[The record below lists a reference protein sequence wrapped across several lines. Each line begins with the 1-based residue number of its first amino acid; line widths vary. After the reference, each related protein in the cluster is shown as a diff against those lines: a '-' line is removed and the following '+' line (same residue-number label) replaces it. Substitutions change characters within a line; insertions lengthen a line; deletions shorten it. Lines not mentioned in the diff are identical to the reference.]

1 MCVCRHTYVAGQCR
15 QKLVCCEHH
24 PPWQC
29 KPPLI
34 QNRKCLPS
42 GLQEPPPT
50 TNNKK
55 HCQLQEVTYLRVA
68 SGQRAGIQFN
78 EKIWVKIGQKGSAPV
93 TKVTNNFL
101 HSLQA
106 QKVPQLFSTP
116 TARKFIFSTKLKTT
130 ISNYLSRAQNV
141 FFPAIQKCHFTF
153 QTLKTH
159 LDLPPSKH

>member
-101 HSLQA
+101 LVYRH
-106 QKVPQLFSTP
+106 
-116 TARKFIFSTKLKTT
+116 RKFLSSFLHQQPENSFSQQNSKQLYQIISAELKMC
-130 ISNYLSRAQNV
+130 
-141 FFPAIQKCHFTF
+141 FFPQYKNVISLFRH
-153 QTLKTH
+153 
-159 LDLPPSKH
+159 SKLI

>member
-1 MCVCRHTYVAGQCR
+1 MCVCRHTYVAGRYR

-34 QNRKCLPS
+34 QSRKCLPS

-55 HCQLQEVTYLRVA
+55 HCQLQEITYLCVA
-68 SGQRAGIQFN
+68 SGQWVGIQFN
-78 EKIWVKIGQKGSAPV
+78 EKIWVKIGQKVQPQWP
-93 TKVTNNFL
+93 KVQIWAFFPHN
-101 HSLQA
+101 LQV
-106 QKVPQLFSTP
+106 QKVSQLFSTP
-116 TARKFIFSTKLKTT
+116 TARKLIFSTKLKTT
-130 ISNYLSRAQNV
+130 ISNYLNRAQNV
-141 FFPAIQKCHFTF
+141 FFPATQKCHFTF

-159 LDLPPSKH
+159 LDLPP